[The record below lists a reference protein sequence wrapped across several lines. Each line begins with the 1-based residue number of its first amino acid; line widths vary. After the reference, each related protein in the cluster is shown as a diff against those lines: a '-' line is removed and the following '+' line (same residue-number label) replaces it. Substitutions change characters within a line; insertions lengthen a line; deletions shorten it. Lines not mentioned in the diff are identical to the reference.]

1 MAQQDGRNERMKQ
14 VSDKEIIECIEQN
27 PNITINEICD
37 RFKCGDRRAT
47 KLRKPFAEKAQA
59 IKERPQEGFTE
70 EGSENQKSLV
80 SVSASIQTLD
90 GALKAGKVDLTIW
103 EVERYII
110 NKWDVGAKYRD
121 QNLKME
127 KGVMTGHAIRKNE
140 WLVQP
145 LWQVKVW
152 LRRRV
157 EKKVVDA
164 IEALMI
170 RAEKHST
177 KYIDIQIPKLIK
189 DKHLLEISIFDLHF
203 GKLAW
208 GKETGTD
215 YDMDIAEKIY
225 HDAVVELCS
234 KTKGFPIEK
243 ILFPIGQDFFHIDNA
258 RNTTVNDTPQDVDSR
273 YPKIFTKGVMA
284 CVKAIDYMRT
294 IAPVDVLWV
303 PGNHDRTSSYHLVR
317 ELAAWY
323 KDAKNVNVD
332 TSPSP
337 RKYINYGKCL
347 IGFTH
352 GDEEKHSMLPTL
364 MADEVP
370 TAWANCV
377 SKEWHIG
384 HTHTRRRTA
393 YGMDDSFGSVTV
405 RTLPSLSGTDS
416 WHFRKGYVKGT
427 RAAEGYLW
435 SKEKGYS
442 GHFSANI

>member
-1 MAQQDGRNERMKQ
+1 MESKSNVKTA
-14 VSDKEIIECIEQN
+14 SDKEIIEFIEKD
-27 PNITINEICD
+27 PTVTIDELMG
-37 RFKCGDRRAT
+37 RFKCGDHRARRL
-47 KLRKPFAEKAQA
+47 KKPFAEKLRS
-59 IKERPQEGFTE
+59 IIEKPQENFTE
-70 EGSENQKSLV
+70 EGNDNQKSLV
-80 SVSASIQTLD
+80 SVSHSIKTLED
-90 GALKAGKVDLTIW
+90 ALKAGNVDTGIW
-103 EVERYII
+103 EVDRYVI
-110 NKWDVGAKYRD
+110 NKWEVGAKYRD
-121 QNLKME
+121 QNLKWD
-127 KGVMTGHAIRKNE
+127 KGIMDGHSIRKNE
-140 WLVQP
+140 WLTQP

-152 LRRRV
+152 LRRKV
-157 EKKVVDA
+157 DKKVSDGLDELLK
-164 IEALMI
+164 EAK
-170 RAEKHST
+170 KHFPKYT
-177 KYIDIQIPKLIK
+177 KIQTPKPVK

-215 YDMDIAEKIY
+215 YDMKIAEKIY

-243 ILFPIGQDFFHIDNA
+243 ILFPVGQDFFHIDNA

-273 YPKIFTKGVMA
+273 YPKIFAKGVLA
-284 CVKAIDYMRT
+284 CVNAIDYLRA
-294 IAPVDVLWV
+294 IAPVDILWV

-323 KDAKNVNVD
+323 KGVNNVIVD
-332 TSPSP
+332 VSPSP
-337 RKYINYGKCL
+337 RKYVHYGRCL

-352 GDEEKHSMLPTL
+352 GDDEKHSMLPTL
-364 MADEVP
+364 MADEASE
-370 TAWANCV
+370 AWADCI

-384 HTHTRRRTA
+384 HTHTRKRMA
-393 YGMDDSFGSVTV
+393 YGMDDSYGSVTV

-416 WHFRKGYVKGT
+416 WHFKKGYVKST